1 MLKSGVGGEDGVVGL
16 NNGARELGCGVN
28 AELQLGLFA
37 VVSGQTLEK
46 KGTKTRSSS
55 TTERVENEEALQTG
69 AVVRETTELVHHGV
83 DEFLSNSVVTTRIC
97 KT

>member
-16 NNGARELGCGVN
+16 DNGTRELGCGVN

-37 VVSGQTLEK
+37 IVSGQTLEK
-46 KGTKTRSSS
+46 ESTETRSSS

-83 DEFLSNSVVTTRIC
+83 DEFLSNGVVTTRVC
-97 KT
+97 RT